1 MKDVELS
8 ASLSE
13 KRLKAC
19 VLAMLR
25 VQKRPD
31 VQGLLVVLLHFIRV
45 RKARRYQDVN
55 SRTYGI
61 GNTFLEELFSCVNT
75 GI

>member
-31 VQGLLVVLLHFIRV
+31 VQGLLVVLLHFVGIH
-45 RKARRYQDVN
+45 KAGRYQDVN
-55 SRTYGI
+55 SCTCGI
-61 GNTFLEELFSCVNT
+61 GDSLLE
-75 GI
+75 